1 LVAKYEKFKF
11 INRNNNLIPPSITK
25 KLVLDTSLIKGGQ
38 EQKFADELNKS
49 IIPPTP
55 LPKGGCEKEIFDFYV
70 KNLKYVNNW
79 DLVDVTCP
87 KIV

>member
-1 LVAKYEKFKF
+1 LVAKYENFKF

-25 KLVLDTSLIKGGQ
+25 KLVLDTSLIKGV
-38 EQKFADELNKS
+38 QKVKSADELNEKL
-49 IIPPTP
+49 IPPTP
-55 LPKGGCEKEIFDFYV
+55 LFKWGCEEKIFDFYV

-87 KIV
+87 KII